1 MAATPTR
8 TITTTPAST
17 PIERRVKN
25 DEERVD
31 QVRIR
36 ATRTEAV
43 RMAGTGVRV
52 RSLTSDSFS
61 GRTRSKAQANSV
73 RMGMKVLPTIAG
85 RFQNR
90 KVAAIAT
97 LTTGLRARRLA
108 NRLKYGATGRGY
120 FLGTSLYR

>member
-1 MAATPTR
+1 MMAATPTS

-17 PIERRVKN
+17 PMDRRVKN
-25 DEERVD
+25 DEEKVL

-36 ATRTEAV
+36 ATRTETV
-43 RMAGTGVRV
+43 MIAGTGVRV

-61 GRTRSKAQANSV
+61 GRTRSNAHANKV

-90 KVAAIAT
+90 NVAAIAT
-97 LTTGLRARRLA
+97 LMTGLPPRRLA
-108 NRLKYGATGRGY
+108 KRLKYGATGSGY
-120 FLGTSLYR
+120 FAGASL